1 MKNLLL
7 ILALFVGN
15 IYSLEMKPIRDL
27 YKSLEEGASTYI
39 YFANRCSGLYL
50 NIARITSER
59 KDIKDKY
66 ALEATNLITVSRI
79 FLEKTSDLGELQSLI
94 NTQKEIK
101 TFEEKY
107 SKASDEEFYSSGIR
121 TTKMMADDLIMC
133 RPMVKEFLEI
143 IPDELLIKEMP
154 KS

>member
-27 YKSLEEGASTYI
+27 YNSLEKEASTYI

-50 NIARITSER
+50 NIARMINEQ

-66 ALEATNLITVSRI
+66 TLDATNLITVSRI
-79 FLEKTSDLGELQSLI
+79 FLEKTTDLNVLQSQI

-107 SKASDEEFYSSGIR
+107 SKASDEEFYSTGTR

-133 RPMVKEFLEI
+133 QPMVKEFLEI
-143 IPDELLIKEMP
+143 IPDELLIKEIP